1 MYLPLVSLPLPLL
14 LRPAGLLLLWL
25 AIVAVLPARAVAQH
39 PVDFSLAYLQE
50 RTKFV
55 GSGTDPYFMLR
66 GADLELSYG
75 LHDRLGLA
83 VAAAGLSTVNLR
95 GSLDVEQVSL
105 TAGPRYTWNWGRIT
119 PTVTTRRG
127 GIFAE
132 ARAGYV
138 FATSG
143 AYPVQGRVQNQAAA
157 LTYLGGGGLNVHVNE
172 RFDLRLLQ
180 ASYVR
185 SQLPNGGTNRQN
197 SIRLGAGINWHF
209 GL

>member
-1 MYLPLVSLPLPLL
+1 
-14 LRPAGLLLLWL
+14 
-25 AIVAVLPARAVAQH
+25 
-39 PVDFSLAYLQE
+39 
-50 RTKFV
+50 
-55 GSGTDPYFMLR
+55 MLR
-66 GADLELSYG
+66 GADLELGYG
-75 LHDRLGLA
+75 VHGRWGVA
-83 VAAAGLSTVNLR
+83 AAAAGLSTVNLR
-95 GSLDVEQVSL
+95 GSLDVEQISL
-105 TAGPRYTWNWGRIT
+105 SAGPRYTWNWGRIT

-127 GIFAE
+127 GVFAE

-143 AYPVQGRVQNQAAA
+143 AFPDHGTLQNQAAA
-157 LTYLGGGGLNVHVNE
+157 FTYLAGGGLNVHVSE

-197 SIRLGAGINWHF
+197 SVRLGAGVNWHF